1 MDLALRSDPV
11 APSKAALHVDGRL
24 AGSMLVWLSLITTAH
39 VWGRWLSASGVKLYL
54 HAPPL
59 FGRIDPLVSPTIIP
73 ALVVAAF
80 LIWRLPL
87 LARALSWRSL
97 LVVAS
102 ASSAAWIVALAGSE
116 GVSGLVGPL
125 LDKHDYLAALPRAA
139 GDPHFLTGF
148 TDRLWTYPI
157 HVQGHPPGMLLFL
170 GALRDVG
177 LNGAAWAAG
186 MIVAIGASAVAA
198 VLITVRSLA
207 REDQARACAPF
218 LVLAP
223 TAVWIGTSADA
234 LFMGV
239 AAWAVALAALAV
251 SSDGRAWM
259 PLSLIAGATAG
270 AAMFLSYGVTALGSL
285 IVAWP
290 RRTRTAQATVVIA
303 LGVVGVAVLFQLAG
317 FSWVDGLRI
326 TVHRYEQGVS
336 STRPH
341 GFFFFNNLAA
351 FSLALGPA
359 VFYAFTRLRDRR
371 VWLIV
376 GAVAA
381 SVILSN
387 ISGLSKGE
395 VERIWLPFAP
405 WLLVATCAIPAA
417 ARRHWL
423 AAQAIVAVAI
433 QLIVRTP
440 W

>member
-1 MDLALRSDPV
+1 MDVALRIDPV
-11 APSKAALHVDGRL
+11 APSKPAPQVHARL
-24 AGSMLVWLSLITTAH
+24 VGSMLVWLSLIVTAH
-39 VWGRWLSASGVKLYL
+39 LWGRSLSASGVKLYL

-59 FGRIDPLVSPTIIP
+59 FGRIDPVVSPTIIP
-73 ALVVAAF
+73 ALVLAAF

-87 LARALSWRSL
+87 FARALSWRSL

-116 GVSGLVGPL
+116 GLSGLIGPL
-125 LDKHDYLAALPRAA
+125 LDKHDYLAALPRV
-139 GDPHFLTGF
+139 GVDPHFLTGF

-170 GALRDVG
+170 GGLRDVG
-177 LNGAAWAAG
+177 LNGAAWAAA
-186 MIVAIGASAVAA
+186 MIVGIGASAVAA
-198 VLITVRSLA
+198 VMITVRALSH
-207 REDQARACAPF
+207 EDNARACAPF

-234 LFMGV
+234 LFMAA

-259 PLSLIAGATAG
+259 PLSLIAGVTAG
-270 AAMFLSYGVTALGSL
+270 AAMFMSYGVTALGSL
-285 IVAWP
+285 VVAWP
-290 RRTRTAQATVVIA
+290 RRARTAQAAALMA
-303 LGVVGVAVLFQLAG
+303 LGVVGVVTLFQLAG

-326 TVHRYEQGVS
+326 TVHRYEQGIS

-359 VFYAFTRLRDRR
+359 AFYALTRLRDRR
-371 VWLIV
+371 IWLIV
-376 GAVAA
+376 GAVGA

-405 WLLVATCAIPAA
+405 WLLVAACAIPAP
-417 ARRHWL
+417 ARRYWL
-423 AAQAIVAVAI
+423 TAQAIVAVAI